1 MVEISILYESA
12 DSTISLKIV
21 ENEKLIKSEINFELH
36 NKNDFKEFSMTTE
49 LDNFF
54 FLNCKIGIK

>member
-1 MVEISILYESA
+1 MVEFSILYESA

-36 NKNDFKEFSMTTE
+36 NKK
-49 LDNFF
+49 
-54 FLNCKIGIK
+54 